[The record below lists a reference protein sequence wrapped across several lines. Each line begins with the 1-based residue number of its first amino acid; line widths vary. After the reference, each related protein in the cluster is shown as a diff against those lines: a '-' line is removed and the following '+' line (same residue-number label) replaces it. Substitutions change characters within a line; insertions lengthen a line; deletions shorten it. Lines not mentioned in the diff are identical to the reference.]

1 MNFKS
6 LLLSILLIV
15 PFGLNAQTIE
25 NGVLTNCT
33 GLSGEYTIPDG
44 VKEIGEG
51 AFFYSGVTKVHVP
64 ASVEVIGKSAFYM
77 AYSLQSVDFAAGS
90 KLKTVRDLA
99 FSECT
104 QLQQIELPASVD
116 SLGANAFTFCD
127 GLRKVTLPASL
138 KRLCYGTFS
147 SCVALTRIVVPPA
160 CKVIDE
166 FAFGNCT
173 GLSYADVQGADTIST
188 KAFYHCSVL
197 STLKLP
203 ETLKAIGDSAFMR
216 CEALATLTLPA
227 SLERAGDKMFLRCPY
242 FEGFTVAQ
250 GNAHFVAENGVLYS
264 KDKTVLYECPQ
275 LYTADVFTVPATV
288 KTIRPKAFFE
298 CNAVKGISL
307 PATIE
312 GIGLGAL
319 SNNGIAA
326 FDFAGN
332 DMYPVHDGMIY
343 ARLKSLDGLAL
354 LAAPCQSPKTD
365 VVLLPGTVYIA
376 DYALAYSQNLNN
388 VTMPENLKYVGPYAF
403 YNDQALQNVTC
414 YAVEAPQLLDN
425 AFGDVPFN
433 KVYLHIKPGSYNS
446 YQAAGWLFLMGDDIT
461 GDYPYVDPA
470 TGLNAIAAT
479 GDAIVVSRCGD
490 CLVVTAAQPIATVA
504 VYDIAGR
511 LVGAA
516 SAHGQ
521 NTATVQAVDNA
532 GVHVMRVVFT
542 SGKRATV
549 KF

>member
-1 MNFKS
+1 
-6 LLLSILLIV
+6 
-15 PFGLNAQTIE
+15 
-25 NGVLTNCT
+25 
-33 GLSGEYTIPDG
+33 
-44 VKEIGEG
+44 
-51 AFFYSGVTKVHVP
+51 
-64 ASVEVIGKSAFYM
+64 
-77 AYSLQSVDFAAGS
+77 
-90 KLKTVRDLA
+90 
-99 FSECT
+99 
-104 QLQQIELPASVD
+104 
-116 SLGANAFTFCD
+116 
-127 GLRKVTLPASL
+127 
-138 KRLCYGTFS
+138 
-147 SCVALTRIVVPPA
+147 
-160 CKVIDE
+160 
-166 FAFGNCT
+166 
-173 GLSYADVQGADTIST
+173 
-188 KAFYHCSVL
+188 
-197 STLKLP
+197 
-203 ETLKAIGDSAFMR
+203 
-216 CEALATLTLPA
+216 
-227 SLERAGDKMFLRCPY
+227 
-242 FEGFTVAQ
+242 
-250 GNAHFVAENGVLYS
+250 
-264 KDKTVLYECPQ
+264 
-275 LYTADVFTVPATV
+275 
-288 KTIRPKAFFE
+288 
-298 CNAVKGISL
+298 
-307 PATIE
+307 
-312 GIGLGAL
+312 
-319 SNNGIAA
+319 A

-376 DYALAYSQNLNN
+376 DYALAYSKNLNN

>member
-6 LLLSILLIV
+6 LLLTILLIV
-15 PFGLNAQTIE
+15 PLCLNAQTIE
-25 NGVLTNCT
+25 NGVLTNCS
-33 GLSGEYTIPDG
+33 GLSGEYTVPDG

-51 AFFYSGVTKVHVP
+51 AFFYSGVTKVHIP

-77 AYSLQSVDFAAGS
+77 CYSLQSVDFAAGS

-104 QLQQIELPASVD
+104 QLQQVELPASVD

-173 GLSYADVQGADTIST
+173 GLSYVDVQGADTIST

-197 STLKLP
+197 STVK
-203 ETLKAIGDSAFMR
+203 
-216 CEALATLTLPA
+216 LPA
-227 SLERAGDKMFLRCPY
+227 SLEKAGDKMFLRCPY
-242 FEGFTVAQ
+242 FEGFTVAE
-250 GNAHFVAENGVLYS
+250 GNTHFTAENGVLYS

-275 LYTADVFTVPATV
+275 LYTADKFVVPATV
-288 KTIRPKAFFE
+288 KTIRPMAFFE

-319 SNNGIAA
+319 SNNGMTA
-326 FDFAGN
+326 FDFDGN

-343 ARLKSLDGLAL
+343 VQLKSQDGLAL
-354 LAAPCQSPKTD
+354 LAAPCQSAKTD
-365 VVLLPGTVYIA
+365 VVLLPSTVYIA
-376 DYALAYSQNLNN
+376 DYALAYNKNLHN

-403 YNDQALQNVTC
+403 YNDQALQNLTC

-425 AFGDVPFN
+425 AFGEVPFN
-433 KVYLHIKPGSYNS
+433 KVYLHIKTGSFDS

-461 GDYPYVDPA
+461 GEYPYVDPN
-470 TGLNAIAAT
+470 TGLNAVAA
-479 GDAIVVSRCGD
+479 GSHAVAVNRNGGCV
-490 CLVVTAAQPIATVA
+490 VVTAANPIASVM
-504 VYDIAGR
+504 VYDLAGR
-511 LVGAA
+511 LVDTVA
-516 SAHGQ
+516 AHGE
-521 NTATVQAVDNA
+521 NAATLGTGLAA
-532 GVHVMRVVFT
+532 GVHVARVTFT
-542 SGKRATV
+542 SGTTATV